1 VKKGSIAMLQEF
13 VQCSR
18 SFPLAPGSSA
28 LNWTYES
35 RMVSK
40 SCLEHRAIVAFL
52 LDGIPH
58 LSAGSWQLSK
68 KVAQRDAADRALGL
82 FVGKWGA
89 YLMQLDGQES
99 EDATP
104 TQRDWASELTQGNAM
119 QLLEEFCW
127 TLPECDG
134 CQAPSWSM
142 EYTEHGVFC
151 IVKIQLLGVPHK
163 LAGAVTDSESAACLD
178 VAKRALWYL
187 QCPGFEEA
195 FEQPQSKDA
204 KLEEV
209 PLSPS
214 PPHGWMGDE
223 ADADAVEEANRKTML
238 MRLQNRLQQTYS
250 KQLAA
255 GQSVW
260 EWSFEADPEDQEWP
274 PRFRATVAVP
284 AIHKVFSGDW
294 VRGQKDAQINA
305 VEHVIDFLDVHSGIS
320 KKGGA

>member
-52 LDGIPH
+52 LDGMPH
-58 LSAGSWQLSK
+58 FSAGTWQVSK
-68 KVAQRDAADRALGL
+68 KVAQRDAADRALCL

-89 YLMQLDGQES
+89 HLMQLDGQES

-119 QLLEEFCW
+119 QVLEEFCW

-134 CQAPSWSM
+134 YQAPSSSM
-142 EYTEHGVFC
+142 EYTEEGVFC
-151 IVKIQLLGVPHK
+151 VVEIQLLGVPHK
-163 LAGAVTDSESAACLD
+163 LAGAVADNESAARLD
-178 VAKRALWYL
+178 VTKRVLWYL
-187 QCPGFEEA
+187 QCPGFEDT
-195 FEQPQSKDA
+195 FEQQQSKNA

-209 PLSPS
+209 PL
-214 PPHGWMGDE
+214 PPRGWMGDE
-223 ADADAVEEANRKTML
+223 ADADAVEEANRKTTL
-238 MRLQNRLQQTYS
+238 MRVQNRLQQNYS

-274 PRFRATVAVP
+274 PRFRATVEVP
-284 AIHKVFSGDW
+284 AIHKAFSGDW
-294 VRGQKDAQINA
+294 VRGQRDAQINA
-305 VEHVIDFLDVHSGIS
+305 VQRVVEFLDVHSEIS
-320 KKGGA
+320 KKGGV